1 MWTAALRAY
10 RRTGADP
17 IFGDPRGYHG
27 VAMEGYFWR
36 LTQPASG
43 EVVIVI
49 AAVCRDARGGRWG
62 LATVAAH
69 PGGAV
74 HAATLPEAD
83 ADAGGLRLRLARD
96 GRPVVEATEER
107 VRVDL
112 GPDARVDVAFERA
125 QRWPRRAAFGGIGL
139 AHAVPGLSQYW
150 HPHLLHAVAHGE
162 AVVGGRP
169 LGLDGAS
176 AYAEKNWG
184 DGGMPERWF
193 WGQAHAFARQDAC
206 VAFAGGRAGLGP
218 LHVPAA
224 ALVVSLGETTLRLV
238 RPIGILRATAQDGRW
253 HLRGRTATH
262 VVEVEGEANG
272 SVPHLLPVPLPP
284 ERRRRDGAAAQ
295 HLAGRLELRVRRRG
309 STVFAGTSELAGL
322 ELGRGGSH

>member
-36 LTQPASG
+36 LTQPATG

-49 AAVCRDARGGRWG
+49 AAVCRDADGGRWG
-62 LATVAAH
+62 LATLAAH

-74 HAATLPEAD
+74 CAATLPEAE
-83 ADAGGLRLRLARD
+83 ADRGGLRLRLARE
-96 GRPVVEATEER
+96 GRTVFEASEER
-107 VRVDL
+107 LRADL
-112 GPDARVDVAFERA
+112 GPAARVDVAFER
-125 QRWPRRAAFGGIGL
+125 RRGWPRRAVFGGIGP

-150 HPHLLHAVAHGE
+150 HPHLLHGVARGD

-169 LGLDGAS
+169 HALDGAS
-176 AYAEKNWG
+176 VYAEKNWG
-184 DGGMPERWF
+184 AGGMPDHWF
-193 WGQAHAFARQDAC
+193 WGQAHAFDRQDAC
-206 VAFAGGRAGLGP
+206 VAFAGGRAGVGP

-238 RPIGILRATAQDGRW
+238 QPTGRLRARAQDGAW
-253 HLRGRTATH
+253 HLRGRTGRH

-295 HLAGRLELRVRRRG
+295 HLAGRLEVRVRRRG
-309 STVFAGTSELAGL
+309 HTVFAGTSELAGL
-322 ELGRGGSH
+322 ELGRGGRD